1 MGGIGNGFF
10 ATDQVNVFGAP
21 SPFLYKYAVDN
32 KLVVG
37 NVANAWNVADPT
49 GNTAGTNYAYGPGFA
64 TCFNTGYFNNCPV
77 SNNGYSNPVTP
88 IKGVYY
94 GNLQEGHLP
103 PSFPSFSLLFLL
115 KRSPSLTL
123 SDYFLGIVPPL
134 TLPYVPPL
142 VISLFSSSCNSI

>member
-94 GNLQEGHLP
+94 GNLQEGNHRF
-103 PSFPSFSLLFLL
+103 SHFPSFLFA
-115 KRSPSLTL
+115 
-123 SDYFLGIVPPL
+123 F
-134 TLPYVPPL
+134 L
-142 VISLFSSSCNSI
+142 VILTPLSSLSPRNFTSLFSSFFFLHW